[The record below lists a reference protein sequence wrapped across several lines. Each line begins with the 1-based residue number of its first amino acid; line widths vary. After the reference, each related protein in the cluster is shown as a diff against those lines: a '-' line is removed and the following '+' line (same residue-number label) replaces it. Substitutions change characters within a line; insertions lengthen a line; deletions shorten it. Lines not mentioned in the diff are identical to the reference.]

1 VTVIV
6 YVPVGVLVLVEIV
19 NVLLNVGLPLDGFN
33 DAVGPFVT
41 NGETVAER
49 LTV

>member
-1 VTVIV
+1 MTVIV

-19 NVLLNVGLPLDGFN
+19 NVLLNVGLPLGGFN